1 MWTSPTRLT
10 RFQSGKRNAKGNLL
24 AQEDKNMMRPMT
36 YIEELENALVEL
48 LGAICETDDDAEL
61 ASLTR
66 QYEYC
71 EAELVFMAVA

>member
-1 MWTSPTRLT
+1 
-10 RFQSGKRNAKGNLL
+10 
-24 AQEDKNMMRPMT
+24 MMRPMT

-48 LGAICETDDDAEL
+48 LGALCATAADAEL

>member
-1 MWTSPTRLT
+1 
-10 RFQSGKRNAKGNLL
+10 
-24 AQEDKNMMRPMT
+24 MMRPMT

-66 QYEYC
+66 QYEYWFSWQLPNLKNFP
-71 EAELVFMAVA
+71 EIFSEKRLTK